1 MAVAKSDTLKLR
13 LKMNEAQ
20 LEMTAPL
27 KTEKNTITKAGH
39 TVMYAGLFGTMT
51 VIEPVL
57 AAHKLGHT
65 VFFEGRNLVYRVYDL
80 ETDEFFDS
88 SLELPLDNMQGGNVW
103 QEFGKAITYLRR
115 YLAQAV
121 WQLVPEDDDA
131 VGAPKTEKPP
141 ARKAPETQARQ
152 AAAEKSVADEV
163 L

>member
-1 MAVAKSDTLKLR
+1 MAVAAKSNELKFR

-20 LEMTAPL
+20 LDMTSPL

-39 TVMYAGLFGTMT
+39 TVMYAGLFGTMC

-57 AAHKLGHT
+57 AKHKMGHS

-80 ETDEFFDS
+80 ETEEVFDS
-88 SLELPLDNMQGGNVW
+88 SVELPLDAMTGSNVW
-103 QEFGKAITYLRR
+103 QEFGKATTYLRR

-131 VGAPKTEKPP
+131 VGAPKTTPP
-141 ARKAPETQARQ
+141 ARKTPETDAKQK
-152 AAAEKSVADEV
+152 AATGSLEDI